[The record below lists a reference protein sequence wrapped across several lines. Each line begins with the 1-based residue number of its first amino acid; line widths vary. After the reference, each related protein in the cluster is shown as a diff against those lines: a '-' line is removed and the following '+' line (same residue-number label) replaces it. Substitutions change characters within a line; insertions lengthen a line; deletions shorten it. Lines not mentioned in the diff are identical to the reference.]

1 MTSDIIRQARRAD
14 LAEWLRVNNEPLKRT
29 GQWWSLKNHDSIRI
43 QGNKWY
49 HYSQGVGGNAV
60 DFLVYYYQ
68 MTPKQAILSL
78 ARSSSHLEDIG
89 IGEKRGV
96 EKKNKTHPAFDFSS
110 LSTDSECRRVLAY
123 LVKSRRISASIVMR
137 EIKNSRI
144 YQEKVT
150 GNAVFVMLDE
160 TGAVAGAEINGT
172 LSYKNS
178 RFKGVKA
185 GSLAGYGF
193 NTGQRYNPRYI
204 LYFESAIDL
213 LSFMTISNKLSR
225 LLSECLLISMAG
237 LKPNVV
243 ETSLWVFGR
252 FSAIPVFCVDN
263 DPAGEA
269 FLAKRLEEFPNA
281 LIRRPNGAYKDWNDQ
296 LCNVVSNKSLAEFL
310 C

>member
-49 HYSQGVGGNAV
+49 HYSQGVGGNAI
-60 DFLVYYYQ
+60 DFLVHYYQ

-78 ARSSSHLEDIG
+78 THSTSQCGVIE
-89 IGEKRGV
+89 EKRGV
-96 EKKNKTHPAFDFSS
+96 EKKNKVHPAFDCSS
-110 LSTDSECRRVLAY
+110 LATASEYRRVLAY
-123 LVKSRRISASIVMR
+123 LVKSRGISASIVMR
-137 EIKNSRI
+137 EIRNSRI
-144 YQEKVT
+144 YQEKLT

-160 TGAVAGAEINGT
+160 AGAIVGAEINGT
-172 LSYKNS
+172 LSYENS
-178 RFKGVKA
+178 RFKGVKT

-193 NTGQRYNPRYI
+193 NSGQRFNPRYI

-213 LSFMTISNKLSR
+213 LSFMSMSTKLSR
-225 LLSECLLISMAG
+225 LLNECLLISMAG

-252 FSAIPVFCVDN
+252 FGAIPVFCVDN
-263 DPAGEA
+263 DPAGDA

-281 LIRRPNGAYKDWNDQ
+281 SIRRPNGAYKDWNDQ
-296 LCNVVSNKSLAEFL
+296 LCNIVSNK
-310 C
+310 